1 MQLNSNLITAAM
13 KKFLVMVVA
22 MVLCSTATFAQ
33 QKGDMYIGGSAGV
46 SIQSIGSGED
56 GYILPGFGLQPEF
69 GYFVT
74 NRLKV
79 GASLGYAFESGLHL
93 FTVMPNI
100 SYYARLC
107 DGLYYTPGLEF
118 GLALASLDG
127 YTIPGVGLSLHL
139 FTLEFRPTEHFGF
152 SANLLSLNFIAL
164 TSEGETSSVVD
175 FNLGM
180 TPSIGFK
187 YYF

>member
-1 MQLNSNLITAAM
+1 M

-46 SIQSIGSGED
+46 SIQAIGSGED
-56 GYILPGFGLQPEF
+56 SFILPGFGLQPEF

-79 GASLGYAFESGLHL
+79 GASLGYAFESGLHV
-93 FTVMPNI
+93 FTMMPNI

-118 GLALASLDG
+118 GLALGSLDG

-180 TPSIGFK
+180 TPSIGLK